1 MDLFLAITQG
11 IGTSLAAGVRAA
23 VAALVVGLL
32 ALANVGV
39 DFEGT
44 DFSFL
49 ESAWWLALM
58 AVLVVVAFVAARNAV
73 PLPPVVIAAV
83 GAGIGALLFS
93 GTLADDNY
101 AIWPGLTAGPACALL
116 AFGAATTFLVGAQA
130 RLRARGEED
139 SASFLVLYADVGTG
153 ALAALAVLVPPISI
167 LALAAAAWA
176 LVAQRRRSQR
186 KYEGL
191 RILR

>member
-1 MDLFLAITQG
+1 VDLFLAITQG

-23 VAALVVGLL
+23 AAALVVGLL
-32 ALANVGV
+32 ALANLGV

-58 AVLVVVAFVAARNAV
+58 AVLVIAAFAVARRGVAVPTIAVAVAA
-73 PLPPVVIAAV
+73 AA
-83 GAGIGALLFS
+83 IGALLFA
-93 GTLADDNY
+93 GTLDDDNY
-101 AIWPGLTAGPACALL
+101 AAGPGIAAGIFCALL
-116 AFGAATTFLVGAQA
+116 AFAAATTFLSGAQA
-130 RLRARGEED
+130 RLHARGEGET
-139 SASFLVLYADVGTG
+139 ASFVVLMGDV
-153 ALAALAVLVPPISI
+153 AAAILAALAVVLPPISI

-176 LVAQRRRSQR
+176 LVAQRRRTQR